1 MYRGVREMKVTVMLT
16 NYMKVEVESE
26 KVRDI
31 NGWIV
36 LEKDGQMYQI
46 AKKKIAYICTVEE
59 LEK

>member
-1 MYRGVREMKVTVMLT
+1 MKVTVMLT